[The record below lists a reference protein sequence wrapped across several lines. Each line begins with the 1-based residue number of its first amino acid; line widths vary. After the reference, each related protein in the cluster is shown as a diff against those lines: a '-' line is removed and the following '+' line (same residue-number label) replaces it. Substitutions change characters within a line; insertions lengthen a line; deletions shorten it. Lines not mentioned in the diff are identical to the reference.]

1 MSDRKPTEPVTD
13 VPQPEIQPERLTE
26 PVDADQAPH
35 LPFPVVGMGAS
46 AGGLEAYTEFFN
58 AMRPDSGMAF
68 VLIQHLPPERDSMM
82 VDILSKR
89 TAMTVQQVEDG
100 TPVEPDHVYVIRP
113 GRTLTI
119 QEGHLRLGEPLEQP
133 GHRRPVDD
141 FFRSLA
147 EEQRERAICI
157 SMSGMGSNGSAGA
170 RSVKAVGGICI
181 AQDPDSA
188 KFPSMPRSLIE
199 SGMADFI
206 LRPQD
211 MPEVLLRYAGHPYTS
226 GRRNAESV
234 LRREG
239 QQFNEVL
246 AILRARTRQ
255 DFSGYKKATVLRRI
269 QRRMGLTQVTKVG
282 EYAKT
287 LRHSPTEVSALADDL
302 MIHVTGF
309 FRDPEAW
316 ESFRKQVIE
325 PLVEEREP
333 EASIRCWVTACSTGE
348 EAYTLAMVL
357 AEAAEFSNKRLDIK
371 IFATD
376 TAERTVA
383 QARAGI
389 YPGGIE
395 TEVSAQRL
403 ERFFE
408 KDESFY
414 RVKQELREM
423 VVFAPQNLL
432 YDPPFSRLDIC
443 TCRNLMIY
451 LEPAM
456 QRRVVSL
463 LHFGLRENGALFLGT
478 SETVNGTEGLFEPV
492 DKRWRIF
499 RRIGPTRH
507 DMLDFPIPAS
517 LGGATEREMQEGRLL
532 TRASVPVITN
542 KVLLDRYTP
551 AAVTVD
557 RQQRIVYFH
566 GDTEPFLG
574 QPRGEP
580 TRDILMVARDG
591 VRGAIRTALHK
602 AVTENVEISVRDGLI
617 ETDHGRQR
625 VGVTAAP
632 LDAKRCP
639 GYYVVCF
646 EMHPE
651 PPSVLLA
658 EGSEQTG
665 ERQHLEVELQR
676 ARDELQSSVEE
687 LQSSNEEL
695 KASNEEVTS
704 VNEELQ
710 STNEELETSKEEMQS
725 LNEEL
730 TTVNTQLQAK
740 MEELEGTTN
749 DLSSLLS
756 STNIAVIF
764 LDTHFHIRRF
774 TPAVNDLLDLI
785 PSDIGRPLSDM
796 AAKFND
802 ADLLPDARA
811 VLEKLAPLDKE
822 IASESGRWY
831 LRRAQPYRTAEDRIE
846 GVVVTFVDITE
857 RKLAEDRLRAEQ
869 ERLRRVVQADTVGIA
884 FFDATGRI
892 TDSNN
897 TFLRMVGYTQD
908 ELKNG
913 QVRWDRLTP
922 PEWIPRTLEAIE
934 AFKSEGRFTPYEQQ
948 YFRKDGSR
956 WWGLFTGSRID
967 EANNGVFYVID
978 VSDSKQVEAER
989 ASLLEREQAA
999 RRQTEAALRMRDEF
1013 FAAISHEL
1021 RTPLSA
1027 ILIWSKMLREKA
1039 MGADPVGPEQLREG
1053 LEAIEKSAGAQKQ
1066 LVDDLLDTASITAG
1080 KLRLEV
1086 RDTDLAP
1093 LVREAVDSIAPT
1105 AEAKGISIDADIGAD
1120 VPTVSIDPNRLLQVI
1135 WNLLTNAVKF
1145 TPSGGRITVAVSRHA
1160 REIAIE
1166 VTDTGRGIAPDFLP
1180 HIFTPFRQAEPVA
1193 TRSYDGLGL
1202 GLAISRQLV
1211 ELHGGSI
1218 QAKSEG
1224 AGRGAVFTV
1233 LLPIHGIRKPKGRH
1247 KDISRVGG

>member
-1 MSDRKPTEPVTD
+1 MSDHKSPAAAPNAQ
-13 VPQPEIQPERLTE
+13 QPDSQPDRLAE
-26 PVDADQAPH
+26 AADADQAPR

-100 TPVEPDHVYVIRP
+100 TAVEPDHVYVIRP

-119 QEGHLRLGEPLEQP
+119 KDGHLRLGAPLELP

-157 SMSGMGSNGSAGA
+157 SLSGMGSNGAAGA

-181 AQDPDSA
+181 AQDPESA

-211 MPEVLLRYAGHPYTS
+211 MPEVLLRYAGHPYAS
-226 GRRNAESV
+226 GRRSTETV

-246 AILRARTRQ
+246 AILGARTKQ
-255 DFSGYKKATVLRRI
+255 DFNGYKKATVLRRI
-269 QRRMGLTQVTKVG
+269 QRRMGLAQVTKLG
-282 EYAKT
+282 EYAKA

-316 ESFRKQVIE
+316 ESLRKQVID
-325 PLVEEREP
+325 PLIADRDP
-333 EASIRCWVTACSTGE
+333 EASVRCWVTACSSGE

-357 AEAAEFSNKRLDIK
+357 AEAVEFAGKLLDIK

-383 QARAGI
+383 HARAGV

-395 TEVSAQRL
+395 SEVSAQRL

-408 KDESFY
+408 KDDAFY
-414 RVKQELREM
+414 RVKPELREM

-451 LEPAM
+451 LEPTM
-456 QRRVVSL
+456 QQRALSL
-463 LHFGLRENGALFLGT
+463 LHFGLRENGVLFLGT
-478 SETVNGTEGLFEPV
+478 SETVNGTEGLFEPL

-517 LGGATEREMQEGRLL
+517 LGGATGREMQEGRLL
-532 TRASVPVITN
+532 SRASVPVITN

-591 VRGAIRTALHK
+591 IRGAIRTALHK
-602 AVTENVEISVRDGLI
+602 AVTENVEINVRDGLI

-651 PPSVLLA
+651 PLA
-658 EGSEQTG
+658 VHATEGSEQKG
-665 ERQHLEVELQR
+665 ERHDLEGELQR

-740 MEELEGTTN
+740 MEELEGTTD

-774 TPAVNDLLDLI
+774 TPAVKDLLDLI

-802 ADLLPDARA
+802 ANLLPDARV
-811 VLEKLAPLDKE
+811 VLEKLAPLDRE

-846 GVVVTFVDITE
+846 GIVVTFVDITE
-857 RKLAEDRLRAEQ
+857 RKLGEDRLRTEQ
-869 ERLRRVVQADTVGIA
+869 ERLRRVVQTETVGIA

-892 TDSNN
+892 TDAND
-897 TFLRMVGYTQD
+897 TFLRMVGYSHD
-908 ELKNG
+908 ELTNG

-922 PEWIPRTLEAIE
+922 PEWMPRTLEAIE
-934 AFKSEGRFTPYEQQ
+934 AFKSQGRFTPYEQQ

-956 WWGLFTGSRID
+956 WWGLFTGSRITEGGD
-967 EANNGVFYVID
+967 GVFYVID
-978 VSDSKQVEAER
+978 VSESKQVEAER
-989 ASLLEREQAA
+989 ATLLEREQAA
-999 RRQTEAALRMRDEF
+999 RRETEAALRMRDEF
-1013 FAAISHEL
+1013 FATVSHEL

-1039 MGADPVGPEQLREG
+1039 MGREPVDSEPLREG
-1053 LEAIEKSAGAQKQ
+1053 LEAIEKSAAAQKQ
-1066 LVDDLLDTASITAG
+1066 LVDDLLDTARITAG
-1080 KLRLEV
+1080 KMRLEV
-1086 RDTDLAP
+1086 GDTDPAP
-1093 LVREAVDSIAPT
+1093 LIREAIESIAPT
-1105 AEAKGISIDADIGAD
+1105 AEAKGVSIDADLGPD
-1120 VPTVSIDPNRLLQVI
+1120 GGVVSIDPHRIRQVI
-1135 WNLLTNAVKF
+1135 WNLLINAVKF
-1145 TPSGGRITVAVSRHA
+1145 TPSGGRVTVGLSRRA
-1160 REIAIE
+1160 REIAIK

-1180 HIFTPFRQAEPVA
+1180 HIFTPFRQAEPPA
-1193 TRSYDGLGL
+1193 TRAYDGLGL

-1218 QAKSEG
+1218 EAKSDGE
-1224 AGRGAVFTV
+1224 GRGATFTV
-1233 LLPIHGIRKPKGRH
+1233 LLPLPGVRKAKVRR
-1247 KDISRVGG
+1247 KDNAQVGG